1 MPGRRREPAIPTVPA
16 MHRLGLLRMAFGRG
30 WSQVRHPV
38 ENLSLVLA
46 LLAAFGLP
54 TTIGLLR
61 DAGVVG
67 LVVGLAA
74 GVAALVFE
82 GSFQLWSTA
91 NADDR
96 QAAELRAACEHWRAE
111 VEHFV
116 EIRTAER
123 PPVPE
128 RPRDARR
135 NLSRRVAG
143 LDPLP
148 EPDGQDDRAAR
159 EAADAHDRETVS
171 QYIAKFARPGE
182 ALFDALVQRRSLTG
196 LDRDRD
202 LVRSPRTCDQIK
214 KAMGVIEM
222 GEWGD
227 LRWNPA

>member
-1 MPGRRREPAIPTVPA
+1 
-16 MHRLGLLRMAFGRG
+16 MHRLAFLRMAFEHG
-30 WSQVRHPV
+30 WSRVRHPA
-38 ENLSLVLA
+38 ENLSLVLM

-67 LVVGLAA
+67 LAIGLAA
-74 GVAALVFE
+74 GIVGLVFE
-82 GSFQLWSTA
+82 GSFRLWSAA
-91 NADDR
+91 NADDH
-96 QAAELRAACEHWRAE
+96 QAAELRAACEHWRKE
-111 VEHFV
+111 VEHFM
-116 EIRTAER
+116 EIRDAER
-123 PPVPE
+123 PPVPK
-128 RPRDARR
+128 RPNHARR

-148 EPDGQDDRAAR
+148 EPDGQDDCAAR
-159 EAADAHDRETVS
+159 EAADAHDRETVG

-182 ALFDALVQRRSLTG
+182 ALFNALVQRGSLTG

-202 LVRSPRTCDQIK
+202 LVRSPRTRDQIGE
-214 KAMGVIEM
+214 ALRIIQM